1 MLGKIFICHYKPL
14 KERKKI
20 LSEQLNKLGLDYE
33 WVEIYD
39 REEIDINKLKTD
51 LPNMVKPLN
60 IIGHQNRTLRMS
72 EISLILKH
80 NYIWEKM
87 IKDDIDNVLVLEDDA
102 LLDNDFVEKYYSYT
116 RDLPED
122 YDLLW
127 VGSCCG
133 LHAPNI
139 SLDKHIYQNDG
150 SRCTHA
156 YLISKKCA
164 SKMIEQHK
172 INNSPADFMFNEAIR
187 ICGLKNYWLEPDL
200 VSQNNLFNTTIQND
214 NKFI

>member
-14 KERKKI
+14 YERKHI
-20 LSEQLNKLGLDYE
+20 LSEQLNKLGLE
-33 WVEIYD
+33 AQWVEIYD
-39 REEIDINKLKTD
+39 KEEIDINKLKTE

-80 NYIWEKM
+80 NHIWEKM
-87 IKDDIDNVLVLEDDA
+87 INDNIDNVLVLEDDA
-102 LLDNDFVEKYYSYT
+102 LFSENFVEEFNSYT
-116 RDLPED
+116 KELPND

-139 SLDKHIYQNDG
+139 TIDKHIYQIEG

-156 YLISKKCA
+156 YLISLKCA
-164 SKMIEQHK
+164 KYMVEYLK
-172 INNSPADFMFNEAIR
+172 ENNSPCDFMFNEAIKKFS
-187 ICGLKNYWLEPDL
+187 LKNYWLEPDL
-200 VSQNNLFNTTIQND
+200 ISQNNSFDTTIQND
-214 NKFI
+214 KNFI